1 MATRGGAM
9 ALKDV
14 RILIVDDEAFYR
26 NSLREILERIG
37 FSVVGEAADGRE
49 AVRMFLTHRP
59 HVIIMDVYMAGKNGI
74 DATREMIAIDRNAN
88 VLTSSASDCPSD
100 TAAVLK
106 VGAKGILKKPF
117 EAKEIYESV
126 KMVLGGQ

>member
-1 MATRGGAM
+1 M

-26 NSLREILERIG
+26 SALREILEKIG
-37 FSVVGEAADGRE
+37 FTVVAEAADGRE

-59 HVIIMDVYMAGKNGI
+59 HVTIMDVYMSGKNGI
-74 DATREMIAIDRNAN
+74 DATREMIALDRNAK
-88 VLTSSASDCPSD
+88 VLTSSASDCDSD
-100 TAAVLK
+100 TQAVIK

-117 EAKEIYESV
+117 EAREIYESV
-126 KMVLGGQ
+126 KTVLGGK

>member
-1 MATRGGAM
+1 M

-26 NSLREILERIG
+26 DSLRDILSRIG
-37 FSVVGEAADGRE
+37 FTVVAEAADGIE

-59 HVIIMDVYMAGKNGI
+59 HIVIMDVYMPVKNGI
-74 DATREMIAIDRNAN
+74 DATREMIALNKNAN

-100 TAAVLK
+100 TNAVMK

-117 EAKEIYESV
+117 EPREIYDTI
-126 KMVLGGQ
+126 KQVLCGA

>member
-1 MATRGGAM
+1 M

-26 NSLREILERIG
+26 NALREILVRIG
-37 FSVVGEAADGRE
+37 FTVVAEAANGRE

-59 HVIIMDVYMAGKNGI
+59 HVTIMDVYMPEKNGI
-74 DATREMIAIDRNAN
+74 DATREMIALDKNAN
-88 VLTSSASDCPSD
+88 VLTSSASDCDSD

-106 VGAKGILKKPF
+106 VGAKGVVKKPF
-117 EAKEIYESV
+117 EARELYDSIKSV
-126 KMVLGGQ
+126 LCGT

>member
-1 MATRGGAM
+1 M

-26 NSLREILERIG
+26 SALREILEKIG
-37 FSVVGEAADGRE
+37 FTVVAEAADGRE

-59 HVIIMDVYMAGKNGI
+59 HVIIMDVYMSGKNGI
-74 DATREMIAIDRNAN
+74 DATREMIALDKNAK
-88 VLTSSASDCPSD
+88 VLTSSASGCDSD
-100 TAAVLK
+100 TQAVMK

-117 EAKEIYESV
+117 DAKEIYESV
-126 KMVLGGQ
+126 KMVLGGK